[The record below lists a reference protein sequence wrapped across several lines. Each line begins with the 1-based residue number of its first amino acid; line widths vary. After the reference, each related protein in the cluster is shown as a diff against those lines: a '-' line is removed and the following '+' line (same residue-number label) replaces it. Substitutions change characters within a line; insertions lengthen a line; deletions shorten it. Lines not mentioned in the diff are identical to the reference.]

1 MSDSPPDQLNQN
13 LPRRSQASA
22 LLPAPQRLP
31 CAAQTGNQIWFSHTA
46 AVSLCFLFSQ
56 NTCIAYPTLLKYLMM
71 YQNGIQGTDCRD
83 NGISFLIIIVCS
95 EGRKVLPFYSVLLAP
110 ACYGIMKESGCAP
123 CKNNLIHQFHH

>member
-22 LLPAPQRLP
+22 FLRAPQRLP
-31 CAAQTGNQIWFSHTA
+31 CAAQTGNQIWFNHTA

-83 NGISFLIIIVCS
+83 NGMSFLIIIVCS
-95 EGRKVLPFYSVLLAP
+95 RGKKSISVLFSAP
-110 ACYGIMKESGCAP
+110 STGLLRNNEGIYVCA
-123 CKNNLIHQFHH
+123 L